1 MFTKRNLPTIG
12 RTAVLALTGVAFC
25 LMSFGETAWSEPKY
39 AHTGPTIITN
49 VSVIDGLGNEPLL
62 GQDLLI
68 EDGKIAAIGPTGKV
82 KAPADALKIDG
93 NGLTAI
99 PGLIDMHIHLQGGW
113 AHGNVEG
120 EKYAVR
126 YDDEAIQQRLN
137 GYLYAGVTT
146 VFEMGND
153 HKFAVKNRKRIN
165 DGEMLGPRFLTAGS
179 PWSQLP
185 TGWETL
191 DAGGGSDFNISNKV
205 TDNLEAVKTELDQY
219 KADGIEIIKL
229 YTGISHHAAR
239 QLITEAHARGIR
251 AVADLWDL
259 NLDQVF
265 MMATGLD
272 GWAHSAG
279 FQVVN
284 KSNHEWMA
292 ANDRFVVVTANV
304 GEKLSGLRVKDE
316 QGQRL
321 QLKEP
326 LIVDIWGKDVVEDFY
341 RLYPQ
346 LRKTLW
352 EGPQSFYQQMGFGEM
367 TRFRANFLANIKG
380 SYDAGVLIAGG
391 SDDSFP
397 SLWPGES
404 MHREME
410 LLVMAGIPALDAIK
424 ICTYNGVKILRREKE
439 FGSLQ
444 KGLSADILIVEGNP
458 AENISDSRNVK
469 HVFLRGKQVDRESLK
484 LKQ

>member
-1 MFTKRNLPTIG
+1 MKNYSGLMHILVSFII
-12 RTAVLALTGVAFC
+12 ALTSVAA
-25 LMSFGETAWSEPKY
+25 SAQDGPRYS
-39 AHTGPTIITN
+39 HTGDTII
-49 VSVIDGLGNEPLL
+49 SKIRVIDGLGNKPTEN
-62 GQDLLI
+62 QDILI
-68 EDGKIAAIGPTGKV
+68 VDGKIAAIGPSGSLQV
-82 KAPADALKIDG
+82 PASVLRIDG
-93 NGLTAI
+93 AGMSAM
-99 PGLIDMHIHLQGGW
+99 PGLVDMHIHLQGSW
-113 AHGNVEG
+113 AHGNLEG

-137 GYLYAGVTT
+137 GYMNAGVTT
-146 VFEMGND
+146 LFEMGND
-153 HKFAVKNRKRIN
+153 YEFSLKNRERIN
-165 DGEMLGPRFLTAGS
+165 SGKMMGPRFFTAAA
-179 PWSQLP
+179 PWSQSP

-191 DAGGGSDFNISNKV
+191 DTGGGAAFNISNKV
-205 TDNLEAVKTELDQY
+205 DDFATIGERLDRYQ
-219 KADGIEIIKL
+219 ADGIEIIKL

-239 QLITEAHARGIR
+239 ALIAEAHARGIR
-251 AVADLWDL
+251 TVADLWDL

-265 MMATGLD
+265 MSATGLD

-279 FQVVN
+279 F
-284 KSNHEWMA
+284 SILSTESHEWMA

-316 QGQRL
+316 KGEQL
-321 QLKEP
+321 QLKEN
-326 LIVDIWGKDVVEDFY
+326 LIVDIWGEEVVAEFY
-341 RLYPQ
+341 ELYPQ
-346 LRKTLW
+346 LRENLW

-404 MHREME
+404 MHRELE
-410 LLVMAGIPALDAIK
+410 LLVMAGIPETDAIK
-424 ICTYNGVKILRREKE
+424 ICSYNGAKILKRESE

-444 KGLSADILIVEGNP
+444 EGLSADILIVEGNP
-458 AENISDSRNVK
+458 AKSISDSRNVR
-469 HVFLRGKQVDRESLK
+469 HVFLRGKQIDRSSLR